1 MHKHAR
7 SQSHS
12 ALSVTPH
19 VPAESRGLIGS
30 FLYGSREGLHP
41 VKEGTEYGER
51 VVTTGSTAR
60 MRNLANIFRV
70 PNHGQVKRSTDFV
83 LRRKA

>member
-19 VPAESRGLIGS
+19 VPAESRGLLGS

-41 VKEGTEYGER
+41 VRQETKSGER

-60 MRNLANIFRV
+60 MRNVGNSFTI
-70 PNHGQVKRSTDFV
+70 PSHGQVKRSTVF
-83 LRRKA
+83 LLKRKA